1 MRFELSETLINDIL
15 FAMED
20 QAQEFLLDTHEGIL
34 IPRDI
39 LFEVIDLD
47 GGDRYIPLPEWDAA
61 DGFRLME
68 RFAGGC
74 KNQPVQDQLRGA
86 LRQGKGSF
94 RAFKEALK
102 DRPETEQQWF
112 NFKEKELRRR
122 LNDWY
127 TSLRETWSLGRTGM
141 QAKAAGSPPLAN
153 FTFRPSTEADREA
166 AARLHRLCAGGKPD
180 ILAADEAAL
189 LTSPLSFTAETRC
202 GEFAGYITAR
212 QKGEGLYISALEVIP
227 QYRRL
232 GIGSA
237 LLEALLETTRQR
249 PRDRG
254 KASWIYLELPV
265 EFERFSRVLSQ
276 RGFQPGAVRYALY
289 TGGKAD

>member
-1 MRFELSETLINDIL
+1 MRFELSEALINDIL

-94 RAFKEALK
+94 RAFQEALNA
-102 DRPETEQQWF
+102 RPDAEQRWR
-112 NFKEKELRRR
+112 NFKEKELRRV

-127 TSLRETWSLGRTGM
+127 SSLQETWGLGRTGTR
-141 QAKAAGSPPLAN
+141 AKAAGSPPLAN
-153 FTFRPSTEADREA
+153 FTFRPSTKADREA
-166 AARLHRLCAGGKPD
+166 AARLHRLCAGGQAD
-180 ILAADEAAL
+180 IPAADEAAL
-189 LTSPLSFTAETRC
+189 LPGPLSFTAETRG

-212 QKGEGLYISALEVIP
+212 QKGEGLYISALAVIP

-237 LLEALLETTRQR
+237 LLEALLEAARQR
-249 PRDRG
+249 PPVRG
-254 KASWIYLELPV
+254 KASRIYLELPV
-265 EFERFSRVLSQ
+265 EFERFSRSLSKQ
-276 RGFQPGAVRYALY
+276 GFQPGAVRYVLHA
-289 TGGKAD
+289 